1 MSLASRLE
9 EEYVRYNSRDFVHPD
24 PLEFL
29 YRYGDVRDREVA
41 GLVASAL
48 AYGRVER
55 ILVSVERVLGPMGD
69 SPRRFLMAACET
81 DMASACRGFVHRF
94 CKGDDLAAYLCAMR
108 GVLKKYGSMEAAFAK
123 GAGPEDENVLPGLSG
138 LFRAFVEAG
147 FPKKNHL
154 MPDPSAGSPVKR
166 LNLFLRWM
174 VRKDAVDPGGWESVK
189 PSQLIVPLDTHLHR
203 VARELGL
210 TTRSAA
216 DMKTALEITRSLAR
230 FCPEDPVRYDFAL
243 TRPGIRGRRD

>member
-1 MSLASRLE
+1 MRLATRLE
-9 EEYVRYNSRDFVHPD
+9 EQYARYNSRDFVHPD

-29 YRYGDVRDREVA
+29 YRYDDAGDREVA

-55 ILVSVERVLGPMGD
+55 ILVSVERVLAPMGR
-69 SPRRFLMAACET
+69 SPRRFLLEAREAGIAPVCE
-81 DMASACRGFVHRF
+81 GFVHRF
-94 CKGDDLAAYLCAMR
+94 CKGDDMAAYLCAIR
-108 GVLKKYGSMEAAFAK
+108 GVLKKFGSIEAAFAK
-123 GAGPEDENVLPGLSG
+123 GAGPEDENVLPGLSC
-138 LFRAFVEAG
+138 LFRAFLEAG
-147 FPKKNHL
+147 FPEKNHL

-174 VRKDAVDPGGWESVK
+174 VRRDAVDPGGWESVK

-210 TTRSAA
+210 TDRKAA

-243 TRPGIRGRRD
+243 TRPGIRGEMD

>member
-1 MSLASRLE
+1 MRLKDRLE
-9 EEYVRYNSRDFVHPD
+9 EQYRHYNHRDFVHPD

-29 YRYGDVRDREVA
+29 FRYDDLKDREVA
-41 GLVASAL
+41 GLIASAL

-55 ILVSVERVLGPMGD
+55 ILVSVERVLGPMGE
-69 SPRRFLMAACET
+69 SPRRFLMEACEA
-81 DMASACRGFVHRF
+81 DMGSACRGFVHRF
-94 CKGDDLAAYLCAMR
+94 CKGDDMAAYLCAMR
-108 GVLKKYGSMEAAFAK
+108 GVLEKYGSIEAAFSSGAK
-123 GAGPEDENVLPGLSG
+123 PGDVNALPGLSA

-147 FPKKNHL
+147 FPEKNHL

-174 VRKDAVDPGGWESVK
+174 VRKDAVDPGGWETVK

-203 VARELGL
+203 VARELEL
-210 TTRSAA
+210 TSRNAA
-216 DMKTALEITRSLAR
+216 DMKTALEITGSLAQ